1 MNLDFEKMDGLI
13 PAIIQD
19 NYTQKV
25 LMLGFMNEE
34 AYQKTIE
41 KLQIGNYLLH
51 VVWNCGRNV
60 SLYLKK
66 NKR

>member
-1 MNLDFEKMDGLI
+1 MNLDYEKKGGLI

-34 AYQKTIE
+34 AYQ
-41 KLQIGNYLLH
+41 
-51 VVWNCGRNV
+51 
-60 SLYLKK
+60 
-66 NKR
+66 

>member
-1 MNLDFEKMDGLI
+1 MNLDFEKMGGLI

-34 AYQKTIE
+34 A
-41 KLQIGNYLLH
+41 
-51 VVWNCGRNV
+51 
-60 SLYLKK
+60 
-66 NKR
+66 